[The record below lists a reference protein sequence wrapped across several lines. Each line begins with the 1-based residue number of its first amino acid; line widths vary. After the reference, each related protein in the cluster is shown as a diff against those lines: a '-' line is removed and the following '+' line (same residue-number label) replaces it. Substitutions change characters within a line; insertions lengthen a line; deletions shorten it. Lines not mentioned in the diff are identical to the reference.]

1 MSGSKCVGV
10 TVSNF
15 VQNFF
20 PLIAA
25 HCSAFLYCNSVLIN
39 ISVAIFPEFSHMCL
53 YLVCTGFST
62 ILT

>member
-15 VQNFF
+15 VKNFF

-25 HCSAFLYCNSVLIN
+25 HGSSYCYCNSILIN
-39 ISVAIFPEFSHMCL
+39 LSVAIFPDFFHLCL
-53 YLVCTGFST
+53 YLVCAGFST